1 MKERLMAANGKSK
14 KNKRKIFIFSGIG
27 VVLIALILVVV
38 LGSKKETV
46 ITVQTEKAV
55 KRTITQI
62 VTASG
67 KIQPET
73 MVKINAEVSGE
84 ITQLPVKEGQR
95 VRKGELLVRI
105 KPDQYQAQVDRAEA
119 GLASAKSSLA
129 LQASS
134 LEKATSEYKRA
145 QELFQ
150 KKLLSDQDFVTA
162 KTSYQ
167 SAKSM
172 LESAQAGVAQAQASL
187 RDAKESLNKT
197 TIYSPMEGTISQLI
211 SELGERVSGS
221 SFTQGT
227 QIMTV
232 ADLSMMEAQVDVGE
246 NDVVLIHIGDT
257 ARVTVDA
264 YGEKKL
270 KGTVYEIANTAT
282 TKSLGQQDEVT
293 NFLVK
298 IRIVDKDVALRPG
311 MSMSADIETQTKQNV
326 LSVPIQCV
334 TTRVP
339 KQKEGEKKDTLQQ
352 KQQDKPVEVV
362 FVTDG
367 GKAKTVPVKRGINDD
382 GFVEIATGIGENT
395 EVISGSYKAINRDL
409 EDGSAIKVDN
419 SVKKFGMGKKEEAK

>member
-1 MKERLMAANGKSK
+1 MATNGKAK

-27 VVLIALILVVV
+27 VVLIALVLVVV

-46 ITVQTEKAV
+46 ITVQTEKAT

-84 ITQLPVKEGQR
+84 ITQLPVKEGDR
-95 VRKGELLVRI
+95 VKKGVILVRI

-119 GLASAKSSLA
+119 GLSSAKAGLA
-129 LQASS
+129 QQVSS

-145 QELFQ
+145 QELST

-162 KTSYQ
+162 KTSYE

-172 LESAQAGVAQAQASL
+172 VENAKAGVAQAVASL
-187 RDAKESLNKT
+187 RDAKESLYKT
-197 TIYSPMEGTISQLI
+197 TIFSPMDGTISQLI
-211 SELGERVSGS
+211 SRLGERVSGS

-227 QIMTV
+227 EIMTV
-232 ADLSMMEAQVDVGE
+232 SDLSMMEAQVDVGE
-246 NDVVLIHIGDT
+246 NDVILIHIGDT
-257 ARVTVDA
+257 ARITVDA
-264 YGEKKL
+264 YSERKL
-270 KGTVYEIANTAT
+270 KGVVYEIANTAK
-282 TKSLGQQDEVT
+282 TKGLGSQDEVT
-293 NFLVK
+293 NFVVK
-298 IRIVDKDVALRPG
+298 IRILDKDVALRPG
-311 MSMSADIETQTKQNV
+311 MSMSADVETQTKQNV

-339 KQKEGEKKDTLQQ
+339 KQKEGEKKDSVQM
-352 KQQDKPVEVV
+352 KMADKPVEVV
-362 FVTDG
+362 FGIDG
-367 GKAKTVPVKRGINDD
+367 GKAKTIPVKRGINDD
-382 GFVEIATGIGENT
+382 GFVEIVTGISDNT

-409 EDGSAIKVDN
+409 EDGAAIKIDN
-419 SVKKFGMGKKEEAK
+419 AAKKFGMGKKDEAK

>member
-1 MKERLMAANGKSK
+1 MAANGKSK

>member
-1 MKERLMAANGKSK
+1 MAANGKTN
-14 KNKRKIFIFSGIG
+14 KNKKKILIFSGIG
-27 VVLIALILVVV
+27 VVVIALILVVV

-46 ITVQTEKAV
+46 ITVQTEKAA
-55 KRTITQI
+55 KRSITQI

-95 VRKGELLVRI
+95 VRRGELLVRI

-119 GLASAKSSLA
+119 GLASAKAGLA
-129 LQASS
+129 VQSSS
-134 LEKATSEYKRA
+134 LEKANSEFIRA
-145 QELFQ
+145 QELSQ
-150 KKLLSDQDFVTA
+150 KKLISDQDFISA
-162 KTSYQ
+162 KTAYQ

-197 TIYSPMEGTISQLI
+197 TIYSPMDGTISQLI

-227 QIMTV
+227 EIMTV

-246 NDVVLIHIGDT
+246 NDVVMIHIGDT
-257 ARVTVDA
+257 ARVSVDA
-264 YGEKKL
+264 YSDKKL
-270 KGTVYEIANTAT
+270 KGNVYEIANTAK

-293 NFLVK
+293 NFVVK
-298 IRIVDKDVALRPG
+298 IRVIDKDVSLRPG
-311 MSMSADIETQTKQNV
+311 MSMAADIETQTKTGV

-339 KQKEGEKKDTLQQ
+339 KPKEGAKKDSVQ
-352 KQQDKPVEVV
+352 QQDKPVEVV

-367 GKAKTVPVKRGINDD
+367 GKTKTVPVKRGINDD
-382 GFVEIATGIGENT
+382 GYVEIVSGISENT
-395 EVISGSYKAINRDL
+395 EIVSGSYKAINRDL
-409 EDGSAIKVDN
+409 EDGSSIKIDN
-419 SVKKFGMGKKEEAK
+419 TVKKFGVGKKDESK

>member
-1 MKERLMAANGKSK
+1 
-14 KNKRKIFIFSGIG
+14 
-27 VVLIALILVVV
+27 
-38 LGSKKETV
+38 
-46 ITVQTEKAV
+46 
-55 KRTITQI
+55 
-62 VTASG
+62 
-67 KIQPET
+67 
-73 MVKINAEVSGE
+73 
-84 ITQLPVKEGQR
+84 VKEGQR

-129 LQASS
+129 LQAST

-339 KQKEGEKKDTLQQ
+339 KQKEGEKKDSVQQ
-352 KQQDKPVEVV
+352 KQQDKPIEVV

-382 GFVEIATGIGENT
+382 GFVEIATGIGENA

>member
-1 MKERLMAANGKSK
+1 MAANGKAK

-27 VVLIALILVVV
+27 VVVLVLVLVVV

-46 ITVQTEKAV
+46 ITVQTEKAS
-55 KRTITQI
+55 KRSITQI

-84 ITQLPVKEGQR
+84 ITQLPVKEGDR
-95 VRKGELLVRI
+95 VKKGQLLVRI

-119 GLASAKSSLA
+119 GLSSAKASLSQQASA
-129 LQASS
+129 

-145 QELFQ
+145 QELYG
-150 KKLLSDQDFVTA
+150 KKLVSDQDFVTA

-167 SAKSM
+167 SAQSM
-172 LESAQAGVAQAQASL
+172 LESAHAGVAQAQASL

-197 TIYSPMEGTISQLI
+197 TIYSPMDGTISQLI

-257 ARVTVDA
+257 ARVSVDA

-298 IRIVDKDVALRPG
+298 IRIVDKEVALRPG

-339 KQKEGEKKDTLQQ
+339 KQKEGEKKDSVQA
-352 KQQDKPVEVV
+352 KPQQDKPVEVV

-382 GFVEIATGIGENT
+382 GFVEITTGLGDNA

-419 SVKKFGMGKKEEAK
+419 SVKKFGLGKKEETK

>member
-1 MKERLMAANGKSK
+1 MATNGKSK

-46 ITVQTEKAV
+46 TTVQTEKAA

-84 ITQLPVKEGQR
+84 ITQLPVKEGDR
-95 VRKGELLVRI
+95 VKKGDLLVRI
-105 KPDQYQAQVDRAEA
+105 KPDQYQAQVERAEA
-119 GLASAKSSLA
+119 GLASA
-129 LQASS
+129 QASLMMADAN
-134 LEKATSEYKRA
+134 LEKANSEYKRA
-145 QELFQ
+145 QELYG
-150 KKLLSDQDFVTA
+150 KKLVSDQDFVAA
-162 KTSYQ
+162 KTAYQ
-167 SAKSM
+167 SAKSS
-172 LESAQAGVAQAQASL
+172 LASAQAGVAQAAASV
-187 RDAKESLNKT
+187 RDAKESLHKT
-197 TIYSPMEGTISQLI
+197 TIYAPMDGTISQLN

-221 SFTQGT
+221 GFTQGT
-227 QIMTV
+227 EIMTV
-232 ADLSMMEAQVDVGE
+232 ADLAMMEARVDVGE

-257 ARVTVDA
+257 SRVSVDA
-264 YGEKKL
+264 YADRKL
-270 KGTVYEIANTAT
+270 KGIVYEIANTAK
-282 TKSLGQQDEVT
+282 TKGLGSQDEVT
-293 NFLVK
+293 NFVVK
-298 IRIVDKDVALRPG
+298 IRVLDKDVSLRPG

-339 KQKEGEKKDTLQQ
+339 KQKEGEKKDSLQQ
-352 KQQDKPVEVV
+352 KQMDKPVEVV
-362 FVTDG
+362 FLAEG

-382 GFVEIATGIGENT
+382 SYVEITTGVGENT

-419 SVKKFGMGKKEEAK
+419 SVKKFGMGKKDDAK

>member
-1 MKERLMAANGKSK
+1 MAANGKSK

-27 VVLIALILVVV
+27 IIVIALVLVVV

-119 GLASAKSSLA
+119 GLSSAK
-129 LQASS
+129 ASFS
-134 LEKATSEYKRA
+134 QQTSNLEKATSEYKRA
-145 QELFQ
+145 QELFT

-162 KTSYQ
+162 KTSFQ

-172 LESAQAGVAQAQASL
+172 LESALAGVAQAQASL

-257 ARVTVDA
+257 ARITVDA
-264 YGEKKL
+264 YSEKKL

-339 KQKEGEKKDTLQQ
+339 KQKEGEKKDSVQ

-367 GKAKTVPVKRGINDD
+367 GKAKTIPVKRGINDD
-382 GFVEIATGIGENT
+382 GFVEITTGIGDNT

-419 SVKKFGMGKKEEAK
+419 SVKKFGTGKKDETK

>member
-1 MKERLMAANGKSK
+1 MATNGKAK

-27 VVLIALILVVV
+27 VVVIALVLVVV
-38 LGSKKETV
+38 LGSRKETV
-46 ITVQTEKAV
+46 TTVQTEKAS

-95 VRKGELLVRI
+95 VRKGELLIRI

-119 GLASAKSSLA
+119 GLSSAKASLS
-129 LQASS
+129 LQAAN
-134 LEKATSEYKRA
+134 LEKGTSEFTRA
-145 QELFQ
+145 QELYQ
-150 KKLLSDQDFVTA
+150 KKLISDQDFISA
-162 KTSYQ
+162 KTSFQ

-172 LESAQAGVAQAQASL
+172 YESAQAGVAQASASM

-197 TIYSPMEGTISQLI
+197 TIYSPMDGTISQLI

-227 QIMTV
+227 EIMTV

-264 YGEKKL
+264 YSEKKL
-270 KGTVYEIANTAT
+270 NGTVYEIANTAK

-293 NFLVK
+293 NFVVK
-298 IRIVDKDVALRPG
+298 IRVLDKDVSLRPG
-311 MSMSADIETQTKQNV
+311 MSMSADIETQTKRNV

-339 KQKEGEKKDTLQQ
+339 KEKEGQKKDSLQQ
-352 KQQDKPVEVV
+352 NQQDKPVEVV
-362 FVTDG
+362 FVTES
-367 GKAKTVPVKRGINDD
+367 GKAKTLPVKRGINDD
-382 GFVEIATGIGENT
+382 GFVEITTGISENT

-409 EDGSAIKVDN
+409 EDGSSIKIDN
-419 SVKKFGMGKKEEAK
+419 TVKKFGVGKKEEAK